1 MKQKI
6 NWGILGAGAIA
17 HAFADGVSRSTTG
30 TLKAVGSRT
39 QENANAFSTKWGGL
53 TAHGSYEALLA
64 DPEVDAVYIA
74 TPHPMHP
81 EWAIKAAE
89 AGKHVLVEKPMA
101 INAYLAQTL
110 IEAAV
115 DNKVFLMEA
124 YMYRCHPQTAKLVE
138 LIQAG
143 TIGKIAVAEASFSF
157 QSQFSPTS
165 RLWSNAYA
173 GGGILDVGGY
183 TTSILRLIAGASM
196 GRPFA
201 DPIQVTGAGKLH
213 EESGVDSWAVGTLA
227 FENGFVG
234 TLRTGVGIG
243 TENVVRIFGSEGSI
257 ILPDPYVCARSGAM
271 NGRIIVRR
279 RGQPEA
285 IIDLPS
291 AVTSYAYEADVC
303 GRAILAG
310 HQQAD
315 APAMTWEDSLGNL
328 RTQDAWR
335 QAINLVYDQEK
346 PEALG
351 ARTPANRPLTRKPS
365 AAAPDVR
372 LPGLDKPL
380 SRLVMGVD
388 NQATIAHAAAVFDD
402 YFMRGGNVFDTAYV
416 YGRERS
422 ALLGRWIAARG
433 VRDQVA
439 VIAKGAHTPHCNPT
453 ALVSQLDEQLGWLG
467 IDSADIYML
476 HRDNLD
482 IPVGKFIDTLNELVK
497 AGKIKIFGG
506 SNWSID
512 RVRKANAYAKRKGLQ
527 GFSVLS
533 NNLSL
538 AEMNNPIWN
547 GCLHVHDAKSRAFL
561 KKTQITLLPWSSQ
574 ARGFF
579 VPSRARPDLLD
590 DPSLVNTWYSEA
602 NFQRQARAIE
612 LAKKKGCEPINIAL
626 AWVLHQPFPVLPLI
640 GPRQLSETRS
650 SFAALPV
657 KLTAAECRYL
667 NLEV

>member
-1 MKQKI
+1 MKQTI

-39 QENANAFSTKWGGL
+39 QENANAFAAKWGGL
-53 TAHGSYEALLA
+53 KAHGSYKSLLA

-81 EWAIKAAE
+81 EWAIKAAK
-89 AGKHVLVEKPMA
+89 AGKHILVEKPMA
-101 INAYLAQTL
+101 INACLAQTL
-110 IEAAV
+110 IDAAV

-143 TIGKIAVAEASFSF
+143 TIGNIAVAEASFCF

-201 DPIQVTGAGKLH
+201 NPIQVTGAGKLH

-227 FENGFVG
+227 FENGLVG
-234 TLRTGVGIG
+234 TIRTGIGIS

-257 ILPDPYVCARSGAM
+257 LVPDPYVCARSGAM

-279 RGQPEA
+279 RGQPEE

-303 GRAILAG
+303 GRAIRAG

-351 ARTPANRPLTRKPS
+351 SLTPA
-365 AAAPDVR
+365 
-372 LPGLDKPL
+372 
-380 SRLVMGVD
+380 
-388 NQATIAHAAAVFDD
+388 
-402 YFMRGGNVFDTAYV
+402 
-416 YGRERS
+416 
-422 ALLGRWIAARG
+422 
-433 VRDQVA
+433 
-439 VIAKGAHTPHCNPT
+439 
-453 ALVSQLDEQLGWLG
+453 
-467 IDSADIYML
+467 
-476 HRDNLD
+476 
-482 IPVGKFIDTLNELVK
+482 
-497 AGKIKIFGG
+497 
-506 SNWSID
+506 
-512 RVRKANAYAKRKGLQ
+512 KR
-527 GFSVLS
+527 
-533 NNLSL
+533 
-538 AEMNNPIWN
+538 
-547 GCLHVHDAKSRAFL
+547 
-561 KKTQITLLPWSSQ
+561 
-574 ARGFF
+574 
-579 VPSRARPDLLD
+579 
-590 DPSLVNTWYSEA
+590 
-602 NFQRQARAIE
+602 
-612 LAKKKGCEPINIAL
+612 
-626 AWVLHQPFPVLPLI
+626 
-640 GPRQLSETRS
+640 
-650 SFAALPV
+650 
-657 KLTAAECRYL
+657 
-667 NLEV
+667 